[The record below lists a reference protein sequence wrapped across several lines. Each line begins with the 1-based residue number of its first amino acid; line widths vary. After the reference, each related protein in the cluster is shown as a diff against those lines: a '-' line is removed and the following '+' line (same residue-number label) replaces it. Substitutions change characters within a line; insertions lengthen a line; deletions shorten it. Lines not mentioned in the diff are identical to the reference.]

1 MAKGRTAN
9 NCLQEAKSGFNDFLL
24 LMIKFES
31 NPMLKPYCHG
41 YQAFV
46 KKHLQVFLSH
56 LK

>member
-31 NPMLKPYCHG
+31 NPVVKPYS
-41 YQAFV
+41 Q
-46 KKHLQVFLSH
+46 
-56 LK
+56 